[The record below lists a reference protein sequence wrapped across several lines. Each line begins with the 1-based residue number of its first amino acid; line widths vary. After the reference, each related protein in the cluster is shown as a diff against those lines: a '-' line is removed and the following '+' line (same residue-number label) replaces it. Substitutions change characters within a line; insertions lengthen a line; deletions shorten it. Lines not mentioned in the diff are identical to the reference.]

1 MPPAKPALL
10 SCEDIGKTFGAR
22 PLFQNLAFSLH
33 DGDHVGVVGPNGSGK
48 STFLKILAGLEEP
61 DTGSRTLR
69 KLAKVGYV
77 PQTPVFDPGLTV
89 QDVLLAA
96 LDAET
101 GLEDYEK
108 AGMVAET
115 LGRAGFDAP
124 DQRVEA
130 LSGGWKKR
138 LAIAREWVRQ
148 PDVLLMDE
156 PTNHLDL
163 EGILW
168 LEALL
173 KSDPRAFMVVS
184 HDRYFLENIATR
196 ILEIDRRYPDG
207 RFEVKGRYS
216 DFLVKRDEEL
226 ANQAAYQDALAN
238 RVRREIEWL
247 RRGPQGRQ
255 TKQKARIQAAGDLI
269 EELADSKERSV
280 SRTAGIAFS
289 GTDRRT
295 KKLLEAKGLAKRYGD
310 CTVIRGVD
318 ILISPGTRLGLLGQN
333 GSGKTTLLKLLE
345 GSLRPDSG
353 TIDRADGLRI
363 VHFAQDRGSLDPS
376 ATLRRALSPNGDT
389 VIYQDRPLHVASW
402 AKRFLFAS
410 EQLELPVGRLSGG
423 EQARLLIARLM
434 LRPADLLILDEPT
447 NDLDIPTLEVLEE
460 NLLEFNGG
468 LVLVT
473 HDRYLLDRVSTELLA
488 LDGKGGTVYYAD
500 YDQWLSSQKSE
511 PQSPGA
517 DRKAQTG
524 QTGQTSP
531 TGQPPQPPRKPPAA
545 PKLTYREKQEWDA
558 MEARILEAEAHL
570 EQCQAA
576 VADPAVASNAGALQE
591 RVTAME
597 LAQTAVE
604 ALYARWAELEAKLAP
619 AEA

>member
-10 SCEDIGKTFGAR
+10 SCEDVTKTFGAR
-22 PLFQNLAFSLH
+22 PLFDGMSFSLH

-48 STFLKILAGLEEP
+48 STFLKLLAGFEPP

-69 KLAKVGYV
+69 KLARVGYV
-77 PQTPVFDPGLTV
+77 PQTPDFEPGLTV
-89 QDVLLAA
+89 HDVLIGALAGE
-96 LDAET
+96 L
-101 GLEDYEK
+101 LEEYEK

-115 LGRAGFDAP
+115 LGRAGFDDP
-124 DQRVEA
+124 HQRVET

-138 LAIAREWVRQ
+138 LAIAREWVCQ

-184 HDRYFLENIATR
+184 HDRYFLESTATR
-196 ILEIDRRYPDG
+196 ILEIDRRYPGG
-207 RFEVKGRYS
+207 RFEVKGNYT

-226 ANQAAYQDALAN
+226 KNQSAYQDALAN

-255 TKQKARIQAAGDLI
+255 TKQKARIQAAGGLI
-269 EELADSKERSV
+269 DELADSRDRSRE
-280 SRTAGIAFS
+280 RTASIAFS

-295 KKLLEAKGLAKRYGD
+295 RKLLEAKGLAKAFGERQ
-310 CTVIRGVD
+310 VIRGVD

-345 GSLRPDSG
+345 GALAPDSG
-353 TIDRADGLRI
+353 TLDRADGLRV
-363 VHFAQDRGSLDPS
+363 VHFAQDRSSLDLS
-376 ATLRRALSPNGDT
+376 ATLRRALAPNGDT
-389 VIYQDRPLHVASW
+389 VIFQDRPLHVASW
-402 AKRFLFAS
+402 AKRFLFS
-410 EQLELPVGRLSGG
+410 TEQLELPVGRLSGG

-434 LRPADLLILDEPT
+434 LLPADLLILDEPT
-447 NDLDIPTLEVLEE
+447 NDLDIPTLDVLEE
-460 NLLEFNGG
+460 SLLEFKGG

-488 LDGKGGTVYYAD
+488 LDGKGGTRYFAD
-500 YDQWLSSQKSE
+500 YDQWLAAQKAAADE
-511 PQSPGA
+511 DAPTNNGKAQPQS
-517 DRKAQTG
+517 
-524 QTGQTSP
+524 
-531 TGQPPQPPRKPPAA
+531 QPPRKAAGA

-558 MEARILEAEAHL
+558 MEQRILEAESRL
-570 EQCQAA
+570 EDCQAA

-591 RVTAME
+591 RFAALQE
-597 LAQTAVE
+597 AQTEVE
-604 ALYARWAELEAKLAP
+604 RLYQRWAELEAKLAP
-619 AEA
+619 ASP